1 MDREVVRYT
10 PKQLQ
15 RLRDSPL
22 VHKPDG
28 LPSIEQWM
36 ETPSEQ
42 NGRRPRSQVIRDSEQ
57 PSNGEARTE
66 RPPLINMGMG
76 HFARRSSTQPED
88 TILGPPKLS
97 FTSASRTAKSSDST
111 DKRPVTSQESDSSAT
126 ERSNVRERFFKERD
140 SERSR
145 DKAGFMNGR
154 RGTREDGEGWTSVK
168 SRKSLGQE
176 DGDRGHRNGERD
188 KDRYQK
194 DSDVD
199 NTESASRRIGIGRG
213 RFDQPW
219 SREEPGPKDGEGT
232 KTGARG
238 QGWRDRERDRDRD
251 RDREWN
257 RGGRIEEDPEWMDS
271 PTKTEKKQAHTQ
283 EDFQRW
289 KERMKAGATPAE
301 EKEPAQEQPSN
312 ATEPTIAP
320 AGTSNTS
327 TSKPATPLALDGGLE
342 KLFGMWGESKRSD
355 SISLEGTAISKANKA
370 KPKPSRFAGL
380 FAPPEEPAKQTQAQ
394 PPAPSSPGPAS
405 NGSNEDKEGFQR
417 ILQMLGGTNISAQP
431 NAQQENVSN
440 GMRQGVLRMDYP
452 QPQPEERLESMQ
464 PPRQQA
470 PRTREERNAFVDAVL
485 APRPSAPDSR
495 SVQAMFTAMSPGP
508 ESASDQYRS
517 SRPESSRPNEDFMMQ
532 PPSRNGGAQDAVNLQ
547 ALLGGRASQ
556 EPPRDSKRDFLLT
569 LMQPSR
575 ATPPQMLNQNMP
587 RHVAENPNYSLYMDN
602 NAPKGQAPPKTR
614 ALPPVI
620 FDDPRMFADNEMLR
634 REASMREASMREAS
648 MRDSGMPQPEAPRK
662 PAQRLPPGIF
672 DDPSIASLQRRNT
685 AENMPRQMTNM
696 GIPQQPI
703 SDLPPW
709 MKNPGMPQPPQER
722 NIAPPPGFGP
732 GGMRQPPGFGGPQ
745 NSPQSQM
752 GPFSA
757 GNTPLGHPGMPPRG
771 MGGPGGMYPGQVQ
784 GQVQGQMPPQGPP
797 QSFFSPP
804 GFPPMGMQREDPRMM
819 MGGPLRRLEYDQ
831 FGDSQ
836 QQGRPTGR
844 PPGMFNM
851 Q

>member
-1 MDREVVRYT
+1 MARVVIRYT
-10 PKQLQ
+10 PEQLH
-15 RLRDSPL
+15 RLHDSPL

-36 ETPSEQ
+36 ETTSEQ
-42 NGRRPRSQVIRDSEQ
+42 NGNGRRPRSQVMRDNEQ

-66 RPPLINMGMG
+66 RPPGMGMG
-76 HFARRSSTQPED
+76 YFTRRSSTQPED
-88 TILGPPKLS
+88 TVLGPPKLS
-97 FTSASRTAKSSDST
+97 FTSASRTAKPSDST
-111 DKRPVTSQESDSSAT
+111 EKRPGTSQESDSSTA
-126 ERSNVRERFFKERD
+126 ERSSVRERFFKERD

-145 DKAGFMNGR
+145 DKTGFTNGR
-154 RGTREDGEGWTSVK
+154 RGVREDGEGWTNVK

-176 DGDRGHRNGERD
+176 DVDRGHRNGERD

-194 DSDVD
+194 DGDVD
-199 NTESASRRIGIGRG
+199 DKESTSRRMGIGRG

-219 SREEPGPKDGEGT
+219 SREDPGTKDGEGAKAGT
-232 KTGARG
+232 RG

-257 RGGRIEEDPEWMDS
+257 RGGRIEEDPEWLDS

-301 EKEPAQEQPSN
+301 EKESAQDQPPT
-312 ATEPTIAP
+312 ATEPVITP
-320 AGTSNTS
+320 AGTSS
-327 TSKPATPLALDGGLE
+327 AATSKPATPLALDGGLE
-342 KLFGMWGESKRSD
+342 KLFGMWGEGKRSE
-355 SISLEGTAISKANKA
+355 STGLESTVISKVNKA

-394 PPAPSSPGPAS
+394 PPAPSSPGPAA

-417 ILQMLGGTNISAQP
+417 ILQMLGGTNIPAQP
-431 NAQQENVSN
+431 NVQQENAPSN
-440 GMRQGVLRMDYP
+440 ATRQGAMRMDYP
-452 QPQPEERLESMQ
+452 QPQPEERLEGMQ
-464 PPRQQA
+464 PPRQQV

-508 ESASDQYRS
+508 EPVSDQYRS
-517 SRPESSRPNEDFMMQ
+517 SRPESSRPSEDFMMQ
-532 PPSRNGGAQDAVNLQ
+532 PPSRNGNAQDALNLQ

-587 RHVAENPNYSLYMDN
+587 RHAAENPNYSLYMDN
-602 NAPKGQAPPKTR
+602 NTPKGQALPKSR
-614 ALPPVI
+614 ALPPGI
-620 FDDPRMFADNEMLR
+620 FDDPRVFAENEMLR
-634 REASMREASMREAS
+634 REASMREVSMREAS
-648 MRDSGMPQPEAPRK
+648 MRDSGMPQPEALRK
-662 PAQRLPPGIF
+662 PVQRLPPGIF

-685 AENMPRQMTNM
+685 TENMPRQMTNM
-696 GIPQQPI
+696 GIPQQPV
-703 SDLPPW
+703 SDIPPW

-745 NSPQSQM
+745 NGPQSQM
-752 GPFSA
+752 GPFST
-757 GNTPLGHPGMPPRG
+757 GNTPLGHPGMPPPRG

-784 GQVQGQMPPQGPP
+784 SQMPPQGPP
-797 QSFFSPP
+797 QGYFSPP
-804 GFPPMGMQREDPRMM
+804 GFPPMGIQRDDPRMM
-819 MGGPLRRLEYDQ
+819 MGGPLRRPEYDQ
-831 FGDSQ
+831 FGDPQ